1 MKYSQMFPKTLREP
15 PKDAVTSNHKLLV
28 QAGFVDQLMAG
39 SWTLLPLGW
48 RVANKIMQIV
58 REEMNAIGSQEIQ
71 MPLMHPKEIWNETGR
86 WDSAAEVM
94 YQLKDTRGREFA
106 LSFTH
111 EEIIMDLVRKHLTSY
126 KELPL
131 SLYQFSSKFRN
142 EMRATAGILRGRE
155 FLMKDMYS
163 FHATEEDLMKYY
175 ELVKL
180 AYLKAFTRMGLKVK
194 ITEAS
199 GGVFTDNLTHEFQAL
214 AESGEDIIYYC
225 DSCDWA
231 QNKEIFTGN
240 EGDSCP
246 SCRNGKVI
254 SSAAIE
260 AGNIFPFGSKKYA
273 DSMKAYFDAADGSKQ
288 LVHFGSYGIG
298 ITRAIGIIVETFH
311 DAKGILWPESVSPF
325 QVHLVGLKDATDVY
339 ESLKKAGIDV
349 LYDDTDRPAGQKFAD
364 ADLIGIP
371 VRLVVSDKAG
381 DKIEWKKRNSKDTE
395 LLTIDEVVSR
405 IAQ

>member
-163 FHATEEDLMKYY
+163 FHATEEDLKKYY

-194 ITEAS
+194 ITEAA
-199 GGVFTDNLTHEFQAL
+199 GGVFTDNMTHEFQAL

-240 EGDSCP
+240 ERDSCP
-246 SCRNGKVI
+246 SCRSGKVI
-254 SSAAIE
+254 SSSAIE

-273 DSMKAYFDAADGSKQ
+273 EPMKAYFDAADGSKQ

-311 DAKGILWPESVSPF
+311 DAKGIIWPESVAPF
-325 QVHLVGLKDATDVY
+325 QAHLVGLKDATAVY
-339 ESLKKAGIDV
+339 ESLVRAGINV

-371 VRLVVSDKAG
+371 VRLVVSEKAG
-381 DKIEWKKRNSKDTE
+381 DKIEWKKRNSKDSE

-405 IAQ
+405 LAQ